1 MKFLKNIHKH
11 CKSNVNRLNNPY
23 LKTTLVLLFSLAI
36 IGCSKDESP
45 NNDNGNANT
54 IALGG
59 EFPDFP
65 QSKMVNSG
73 EPEEIDPEDVD
84 SEDGQITTRYKCERV
99 TLSIT
104 DGNANFPMFNPNA
117 EVIYPGNLIQG
128 ATRNNATPSIIP
140 VGRADGTI
148 SYNLNNGNLQ
158 SFFYVDEVKKSSI
171 QNAMNQIIDGAEMAG
186 SVLPSNFNLE
196 ITQVESEQAL
206 AYEMGLDIET
216 FTASASANLSFSQNV
231 TYNRTLVKLTQQYY
245 TMSFDIPTNGL
256 DGFFAES
263 VTSTDLEPHIGSGN
277 PAAFISSVTYG
288 RIFYMLIES
297 SSTRQEMQTQLEAAY
312 DAFGSASVSG
322 SLDTDSMQALENLSI
337 KVVAYG
343 GDASTTPLTGPTNIN
358 QLADQ
363 LQESTDIKAGLPLSY
378 TLRSVENPAIVVGT
392 NISTEYDIV
401 QCDLIGELP
410 PGQYADLVDLFE
422 DGIGAMGSVSGSDV
436 LIFNKAGDKYAWYN
450 GILPGVFRE
459 NGVRKIYELQDP
471 NGPLG
476 GIELE
481 SVGAALQVLDG
492 AGGDFAIYI
501 FSSDGFQFQSLNIN
515 TSLVPGNALPSGPI
529 GFYATGG
536 DVSEKVFSVN
546 NAYGDAGGSGLLI
559 NNGIGA
565 GVNVGSPNMAL
576 FERDGTQHQYYD
588 ANEGSNGFLSNLTPN
603 TSWYDNQGNE
613 GNVTL
618 FNKVDA
624 ATKYGLNGGSAK
636 YIFIN
641 GDGDLLFEWISTV
654 GSDTFFGPWAIN

>member
-1 MKFLKNIHKH
+1 MLCF
-11 CKSNVNRLNNPY
+11 
-23 LKTTLVLLFSLAI
+23 AI
-36 IGCSKDESP
+36 TACSKDESP
-45 NNDNGNANT
+45 NNNNGNTDA

-65 QSKMVNSG
+65 QSKTVMSG
-73 EPEEIDPEDVD
+73 EPLEIDPEDVD
-84 SEDGQITTRYKCERV
+84 SDDGQITERYHCERV

-104 DGNANFPMFNPNA
+104 DGNPSFPMFNPNA
-117 EVIYPGNLIQG
+117 DVIYPGNLIQG

-140 VGRADGTI
+140 VSRTGGTI
-148 SYNLNNGNLQ
+148 SYNLNNGNNQ
-158 SFFYVDEVKKSSI
+158 SFFPVDEVKKSSI
-171 QNAMNQIIDGAEMAG
+171 QNAMNQIIIGAEMAG
-186 SVLPSNFNLE
+186 SVLPSNFNLD
-196 ITQVESEQAL
+196 ITQVESEEAL
-206 AYEMGLDIET
+206 AYEMGLNIET
-216 FTASASANLSFSQNV
+216 FTASASANLSFSQNQ

-263 VTSTDLEPHIGSGN
+263 VTPQDLEPHVGSGN

-297 SSTRQEMQTQLEAAY
+297 SSTRQEMQTHLEAAY

-322 SLDTDSMQALENLSI
+322 SLDTNAMQALENLSI

-343 GDASTTPLTGPTNIN
+343 GDASTTPLTGPANIN
-358 QLADQ
+358 QLAGQ

-401 QCDLIGELP
+401 QCNLIGELP
-410 PGQYADLVDLFE
+410 PGQYTDLVDLFE

-436 LIFNKAGDKYAWYN
+436 LVFNKAGDKYAWYN
-450 GILPGVFRE
+450 GILPGVFME
-459 NGVRKIYELQDP
+459 NDERKIYDLQDP

-476 GIELE
+476 GIELDG
-481 SVGAALQVLDG
+481 VGAALQVLDG
-492 AGGDFAIYI
+492 SGGYAIYL
-501 FSSDGFQFQSLNIN
+501 FNSDGFQFQSLVIN

-529 GFYATGG
+529 GFYASGG
-536 DVSEKVFSVN
+536 DVSDKVFSVN
-546 NAYGDAGGSGLLI
+546 NAYGDAGGSGLII

-576 FERDGTQHQYYD
+576 FERDGTHHQYYD
-588 ANEGSNGFLSNLTPN
+588 GNEGSNGSFSNLTPN
-603 TSWYDNQGNE
+603 TSWFSSNGNV
-613 GNVTL
+613 GDVTL

-624 ATKYGLNGGSAK
+624 ATKYRLNGGSAK
-636 YIFIN
+636 YVFIN
-641 GDGDLLFEWISTV
+641 EEGDLLFEWISTV
-654 GSDTFFGPWAIN
+654 GIDTFFGPWAIN